1 MFDGDDAVNRTI
13 LHCDCNSFYA
23 SVETL
28 LDPTLAD
35 GPSAVCGDPES
46 RHGIIL
52 AKNEKAKAFGVQ
64 TAETIWQARRKCP
77 DLRLVAPHRSEYVKY
92 SRRCNELYL
101 QYTDLVDPFGID
113 ESFLDV
119 TGSMHLFGTGEQIA
133 DELRRR
139 MREEVG
145 LTISV
150 GVSFNRA
157 FAKLGSDY
165 KKPDA
170 TTVFSPGN
178 YKEKVWPLPVNTLL
192 YVGKRAADR
201 LSHLGVRTIGDL
213 AACDPTFVH
222 SVFGKMGDT
231 LLRYARGE
239 DDEPVRSFY
248 AEREVK
254 SVGNSMTF
262 AHNLVGEE
270 ACRLGL
276 TALCD
281 NVGRRLRARGLV
293 CQTVQL
299 GIRDPDFHNRS
310 RQVTLDRPTNSTR
323 ALIETTTA
331 LLRANWQMDKPVR
344 LLSVTA
350 AGLLPEG
357 QSCEQL
363 SLFESADALAQ
374 RERQR
379 KLDQTVDALRQR
391 FGDQSVIF
399 AHSVQKNR
407 EKSKNEKS
415 KPG

>member
-1 MFDGDDAVNRTI
+1 MERTI

-28 LDPTLAD
+28 LDPTLAE
-35 GPSAVCGDPES
+35 GPAAVCGDPES

-64 TAETIWQARRKCP
+64 TAETIWQAKRKCP
-77 DLRLVAPHRSEYVKY
+77 DLRLVAPHREEYVKY

-170 TTVFSPGN
+170 TTVFSREN
-178 YKEKVWPLPVNTLL
+178 FRERVWPLPANTLL
-192 YVGKRAADR
+192 YVGRRAAAWLDQ
-201 LSHLGVRTIGDL
+201 LGVHTIGDL
-213 AACDPTFVH
+213 AACDPAFLH
-222 SVFGKMGDT
+222 GIFGKLGDT

-262 AHNLVGEE
+262 AHNLLGEE
-270 ACRLGL
+270 ECRMGL

-281 NVGRRLRARGLV
+281 NVGRRLRARGMV
-293 CQTVQL
+293 CQTVQI
-299 GIRDPDFHNRS
+299 GIRDPEFHNRS
-310 RQVTLDRPTNSTR
+310 RQMTLERPTNATR
-323 ALIETTTA
+323 VLFETSLA
-331 LLRANWQMDKPVR
+331 LLRAHWPMDKPVR

-350 AGLLPEG
+350 AGLLPES

-363 SLFESADALAQ
+363 SLFDSPQQAQTRQKQRQLDA
-374 RERQR
+374 
-379 KLDQTVDALRQR
+379 TVDALRQR
-391 FGDQSVIF
+391 FGNRSVIF
-399 AHSVQKNR
+399 ANSVRKPKQ
-407 EKSKNEKS
+407 NEK
-415 KPG
+415 KDEKVP

>member
-1 MFDGDDAVNRTI
+1 MDRTI

-28 LDPTLAD
+28 LDPTLAE
-35 GPSAVCGDPES
+35 GPAAVCGDPES

-77 DLRLVAPHRSEYVKY
+77 DLRLVAPHRDQYVKY
-92 SRRCNELYL
+92 SRQCNELYL

-139 MREEVG
+139 MREEIG

-170 TTVFSPGN
+170 TTVFSREN
-178 YKEKVWPLPVNTLL
+178 FRDKVWPLPADTLL
-192 YVGKRAADR
+192 YVGRRAADR
-201 LSHLGVRTIGDL
+201 LDRLGVHTIGDL
-213 AACDPTFVH
+213 AACDPVFLH
-222 SVFGKMGDT
+222 GVFGKMGDT

-270 ACRLGL
+270 ECRMGL

-281 NVGRRLRARGLV
+281 NVGRRLRGRGLV

-299 GIRDPDFHNRS
+299 GIRDPEFHNRS
-310 RQVTLDRPTNSTR
+310 RQVTLERPTNSTR
-323 ALIETTTA
+323 ALIDTSMA
-331 LLRANWQMDKPVR
+331 LLRAAWQLDKPVR

-350 AGLLPEG
+350 ANLLPES
-357 QSCEQL
+357 QACEQL
-363 SLFESADALAQ
+363 SLFESADAIAQ
-374 RERQR
+374 RDRQHR
-379 KLDQTVDALRQR
+379 LDQTVDALRQR
-391 FGDQSVIF
+391 FGNQSVMF
-399 AHSVQKNR
+399 AHAVKKKEQSGKKTP
-407 EKSKNEKS
+407 EKEK
-415 KPG
+415 

>member
-1 MFDGDDAVNRTI
+1 MERTI

-28 LDPTLAD
+28 LDPSLAD

-64 TAETIWQARRKCP
+64 TAETIWQAKRKCP
-77 DLRLVAPHRSEYVKY
+77 DLRLVAPHRAEYVKY
-92 SRRCNELYL
+92 SRKCNALYL

-119 TGSMHLFGTGEQIA
+119 TGSLHLFGTGEQIA
-133 DELRRR
+133 DALRRR

-170 TTVFSPGN
+170 TTVFSREN
-178 YKEKVWPLPVNTLL
+178 YRERVWPLPVNALL
-192 YVGKRAADR
+192 YVGKRAMTR
-201 LSHLGVRTIGDL
+201 LDQFGIHTIGEL
-213 AACDPTFVH
+213 AACDPAFVH
-222 SVFGKMGDT
+222 SIFGKSGDM

-248 AEREVK
+248 EERGVK

-270 ACRLGL
+270 ACHMGL
-276 TALCD
+276 SALCD
-281 NVGRRLRARGLV
+281 NVGRRLRERKLV

-299 GIRDPDFHNRS
+299 GIRDPEFHNRS
-310 RQVTLDRPTNSTR
+310 RQITLECATNSTR
-323 ALIETTTA
+323 ILLETA
-331 LLRANWQMDKPVR
+331 MQLLRANWSMDKPVR

-350 AGLLPEG
+350 AQLLPET
-357 QSCEQL
+357 QACEQL
-363 SLFESADALAQ
+363 SLFEAADAMQ
-374 RERQR
+374 KRDKQHQ
-379 KLDQTVDALRQR
+379 LDQTVDALRQR
-391 FGDQSVIF
+391 FGNDSVMF
-399 AHSVQKNR
+399 GYAVQK
-407 EKSKNEKS
+407 KQS
-415 KPG
+415 KP

>member
-1 MFDGDDAVNRTI
+1 MNRTI

-35 GPSAVCGDPES
+35 GPTAVCGDPES

-64 TAETIWQARRKCP
+64 TAETIWQAKRKCP
-77 DLRLVAPHRSEYVKY
+77 DLRLVAPHRAEYVKY

-139 MREEVG
+139 MREEIG

-165 KKPDA
+165 KKPDG
-170 TTVFSPGN
+170 TTVFSREN

-201 LSHLGVRTIGDL
+201 LAHLGVHTIGDL
-213 AACDPTFVH
+213 AACDPAFVH
-222 SVFGKMGDT
+222 RVFGKMGDT

-239 DDEPVRSFY
+239 DDEPVRPFY
-248 AEREVK
+248 EEREVK

-262 AHNLVGEE
+262 AHNLLGEDE
-270 ACRLGL
+270 CRMGL

-281 NVGRRLRARGLV
+281 NVGRRLRSRGLV

-299 GIRDPDFHNRS
+299 GIRDPEFRNRS
-310 RQVTLDRPTNSTR
+310 RQVTLERPTNSTR
-323 ALIETTTA
+323 ALIETSMA
-331 LLRANWQMDKPVR
+331 LLRAHWQMDKPVR

-350 AGLLPEG
+350 ANLLPEA

-363 SLFESADALAQ
+363 SLFDSADAIQ
-374 RERQR
+374 RRDKQL
-379 KLDQTVDALRQR
+379 KLDQTVDELRRR
-391 FGDQSVIF
+391 FGNQSVIF
-399 AHSVQKNR
+399 AHSVKKKDENKENTQN
-407 EKSKNEKS
+407 

>member
-1 MFDGDDAVNRTI
+1 MDRTI

-28 LDPTLAD
+28 LDPTLAE
-35 GPSAVCGDPES
+35 GPAAVCGDPES

-77 DLRLVAPHRSEYVKY
+77 DLRLVAPHRDQYVKY
-92 SRRCNELYL
+92 SRQCNELYL

-139 MREEVG
+139 MREEIG

-170 TTVFSPGN
+170 TTVFSREN
-178 YKEKVWPLPVNTLL
+178 FRDKVWPLPADTLL
-192 YVGKRAADR
+192 YVGRRAADR
-201 LSHLGVRTIGDL
+201 LGRLGVHTIGDL
-213 AACDPTFVH
+213 AACDPVFLH
-222 SVFGKMGDT
+222 GVFGKMGDT

-270 ACRLGL
+270 ECRMGL

-281 NVGRRLRARGLV
+281 NVGRRLRGRGLV

-299 GIRDPDFHNRS
+299 GIRDPEFHNRS
-310 RQVTLDRPTNSTR
+310 RQVTLERPTNSTR
-323 ALIETTTA
+323 ALIDTSMA
-331 LLRANWQMDKPVR
+331 LLHAAWQLDKPVR

-350 AGLLPEG
+350 ANLLPES
-357 QSCEQL
+357 QACEQL
-363 SLFESADALAQ
+363 SLFESADAIAQ
-374 RERQR
+374 RDRQHR
-379 KLDQTVDALRQR
+379 LDQTVDALRQR
-391 FGDQSVIF
+391 FGNQSVMF
-399 AHSVQKNR
+399 AHAVKKKEQSGKKAP
-407 EKSKNEKS
+407 EKEK
-415 KPG
+415 

>member
-1 MFDGDDAVNRTI
+1 MNRTI

-35 GPSAVCGDPES
+35 GPTAVCGDPES

-64 TAETIWQARRKCP
+64 TAETIWQAKRKCP
-77 DLRLVAPHRSEYVKY
+77 DLRLVAPHRAEYVKY

-139 MREEVG
+139 MREEIG

-165 KKPDA
+165 KKPDG
-170 TTVFSPGN
+170 TTVFSREN

-201 LSHLGVRTIGDL
+201 LAHLGVHTIGDL

-239 DDEPVRSFY
+239 DDEPVRPFY
-248 AEREVK
+248 EEREVK

-262 AHNLVGEE
+262 AHNLLGEDE
-270 ACRLGL
+270 CRMGL

-281 NVGRRLRARGLV
+281 NVGRRLRSRGLV

-299 GIRDPDFHNRS
+299 GIRDPEFRNRS
-310 RQVTLDRPTNSTR
+310 RQVTLERPTNSTR
-323 ALIETTTA
+323 ALIETSMA
-331 LLRANWQMDKPVR
+331 LLRAHWQMDKPVR

-350 AGLLPEG
+350 ANLLPEA

-363 SLFESADALAQ
+363 SLFDSADAIQ
-374 RERQR
+374 RRDKQL
-379 KLDQTVDALRQR
+379 KLDQTVDELRRR
-391 FGDQSVIF
+391 FGNQSVIF
-399 AHSVQKNR
+399 AHSVKKKDENKESTQN
-407 EKSKNEKS
+407 

>member
-1 MFDGDDAVNRTI
+1 MERTI

-28 LDPTLAD
+28 LDPTLAE
-35 GPSAVCGDPES
+35 GPAAVCGDPES

-64 TAETIWQARRKCP
+64 TAETIWQAKRKCP
-77 DLRLVAPHRSEYVKY
+77 DLRLVAPHRAEYVKY

-119 TGSMHLFGTGEQIA
+119 TGSKHLFGTGEQIA

-139 MREEVG
+139 MREEIG

-170 TTVFSPGN
+170 TTVFSRGN
-178 YKEKVWPLPVNTLL
+178 FRERVWPLPANTLL
-192 YVGKRAADR
+192 YVGKRAAAR
-201 LSHLGVRTIGDL
+201 LDGLGVHTIGDL
-213 AACDPTFVH
+213 AACDPTFLH
-222 SVFGKMGDT
+222 RVFGKLGDT
-231 LLRYARGE
+231 LLRYACGE

-254 SVGNSMTF
+254 SVGNGMTF
-262 AHNLVGEE
+262 AHNLLGEE
-270 ACRLGL
+270 ECRMGL

-281 NVGRRLRARGLV
+281 NVGRRLRARGLA

-299 GIRDPDFHNRS
+299 TIRDPEFHNRS
-310 RQVTLDRPTNSTR
+310 RQVTLAQPTNATR
-323 ALIETTTA
+323 ALFETTLA
-331 LLRANWQMDKPVR
+331 LLRAHWPMDKPVR
-344 LLSVTA
+344 LLTVTA
-350 AGLLPEG
+350 ANLLPEN

-363 SLFESADALAQ
+363 SLFDSTADVQSRQKQ
-374 RERQR
+374 RD
-379 KLDQTVDALRQR
+379 LDRAVDALRQK
-391 FGDQSVIF
+391 FGNQSIIF
-399 AHSVQKNR
+399 ANSVR
-407 EKSKNEKS
+407 KSKETEK
-415 KPG
+415 KGEKET

>member
-1 MFDGDDAVNRTI
+1 MERTI
-13 LHCDCNSFYA
+13 LHCDCNAFYA

-52 AKNEKAKAFGVQ
+52 AKNEQAKACGVQ
-64 TAETIWQARRKCP
+64 TAETIWQAKRKCP
-77 DLRLVAPHRSEYVKY
+77 SLRLVAPHREEYVKY

-119 TGSMHLFGTGEQIA
+119 TGSMHLFGTGAEIA
-133 DELRRR
+133 DTLRRR
-139 MREEVG
+139 MREEIG

-170 TTVFSPGN
+170 TTVFSREN
-178 YKEKVWPLPVNTLL
+178 YRERVWPLPVSALL
-192 YVGKRAADR
+192 YVGKRTLGQLNR
-201 LSHLGVRTIGDL
+201 LGVRTIGDL
-213 AACDPTFVH
+213 AACDPVALH
-222 SVFGKMGDT
+222 HILGKSGET

-239 DDEPVRSFY
+239 DTEPVRSFY
-248 AEREVK
+248 AERAVK

-262 AHNLVGEE
+262 AHNLIGEE
-270 ACRLGL
+270 ACRMGL
-276 TALCD
+276 SALCD
-281 NVGRRLRARGLV
+281 NVGRRLRSRQLV

-299 GIRDPDFHNRS
+299 GIRDPEFRNRS
-310 RQVTLDRPTNSTR
+310 RQITLEQPTNVTR
-323 ALIETTTA
+323 V
-331 LLRANWQMDKPVR
+331 LLDAAMTLLHTHWTPDKPVR

-350 AGLLPEG
+350 SNLLPENTA
-357 QSCEQL
+357 CEQL
-363 SLFESADALAQ
+363 SLFDAAGALQQ
-374 RERQR
+374 RDRQH
-379 KLDQTVDALRQR
+379 KLDQTVDALRR
-391 FGDQSVIF
+391 KFGEQSVILGY
-399 AHSVQKNR
+399 SVPKPDKNDP
-407 EKSKNEKS
+407 NHHDQ
-415 KPG
+415 P

>member
-1 MFDGDDAVNRTI
+1 MERTI

-28 LDPTLAD
+28 LDPTLAE
-35 GPSAVCGDPES
+35 GPAAVCGDPES

-64 TAETIWQARRKCP
+64 TAETIWQAKRKCP
-77 DLRLVAPHRSEYVKY
+77 DLRLVAPHRAEYVKY

-139 MREEVG
+139 MREEIG

-170 TTVFSPGN
+170 TTVFSRGN
-178 YKEKVWPLPVNTLL
+178 FRERVWPLPANTLL
-192 YVGKRAADR
+192 YVGKRAAAR
-201 LSHLGVRTIGDL
+201 LDGLGVHTIGDL
-213 AACDPTFVH
+213 AACDPTFLH
-222 SVFGKMGDT
+222 RVFGKLGDT

-254 SVGNSMTF
+254 SVGNGMTF
-262 AHNLVGEE
+262 AHNLLGEE
-270 ACRLGL
+270 ECRMGL

-299 GIRDPDFHNRS
+299 TIRDPEFHNRS
-310 RQVTLDRPTNSTR
+310 RQVTLTQPTNATR
-323 ALIETTTA
+323 ALFETTLA
-331 LLRANWQMDKPVR
+331 LLRAHWPMDKPVR
-344 LLSVTA
+344 LLTVTA
-350 AGLLPEG
+350 ANLLPEN

-363 SLFESADALAQ
+363 SLFDSTADVQSRQKQ
-374 RERQR
+374 RD
-379 KLDQTVDALRQR
+379 LDRAVDALRQK
-391 FGDQSVIF
+391 FGNQSVIF
-399 AHSVQKNR
+399 ANSVR
-407 EKSKNEKS
+407 KSKKTEK
-415 KPG
+415 KGEKET

>member
-1 MFDGDDAVNRTI
+1 MERTI

-64 TAETIWQARRKCP
+64 TAETIWQAKRKCP
-77 DLRLVAPHRSEYVKY
+77 DLRLVAPHREEYVKY

-170 TTVFSPGN
+170 VMA
-178 YKEKVWPLPVNTLL
+178 NTASATAGDIPAMAEAFKKAIEAGRTA
-192 YVGKRAADR
+192 Y
-201 LSHLGVRTIGDL
+201 LSGLGRVR
-213 AACDPTFVH
+213 
-222 SVFGKMGDT
+222 
-231 LLRYARGE
+231 
-239 DDEPVRSFY
+239 
-248 AEREVK
+248 
-254 SVGNSMTF
+254 
-262 AHNLVGEE
+262 
-270 ACRLGL
+270 
-276 TALCD
+276 
-281 NVGRRLRARGLV
+281 
-293 CQTVQL
+293 
-299 GIRDPDFHNRS
+299 
-310 RQVTLDRPTNSTR
+310 
-323 ALIETTTA
+323 
-331 LLRANWQMDKPVR
+331 
-344 LLSVTA
+344 
-350 AGLLPEG
+350 
-357 QSCEQL
+357 
-363 SLFESADALAQ
+363 ESASASSPL
-374 RERQR
+374 
-379 KLDQTVDALRQR
+379 TGFLR
-391 FGDQSVIF
+391 D
-399 AHSVQKNR
+399 
-407 EKSKNEKS
+407 
-415 KPG
+415 

>member
-1 MFDGDDAVNRTI
+1 MDRTI

-35 GPSAVCGDPES
+35 GPTAVCGDPES

-64 TAETIWQARRKCP
+64 TAETIWQAKRKCP
-77 DLRLVAPHRSEYVKY
+77 DLRLVAPHRAEYVKY

-139 MREEVG
+139 MREEIG

-165 KKPDA
+165 KKPDG
-170 TTVFSPGN
+170 TTVFSREN

-201 LSHLGVRTIGDL
+201 LAHLGVHTIGDL
-213 AACDPTFVH
+213 AACDPAFVH

-239 DDEPVRSFY
+239 DDEPVRPFY
-248 AEREVK
+248 EEREVK

-262 AHNLVGEE
+262 AHNLLGEDE
-270 ACRLGL
+270 CRMGL

-281 NVGRRLRARGLV
+281 NVGRRLRSRGLV

-299 GIRDPDFHNRS
+299 GIRDPEFRNRS
-310 RQVTLDRPTNSTR
+310 RQVTLERPTNSTR
-323 ALIETTTA
+323 ALIETSMA
-331 LLRANWQMDKPVR
+331 LLRAHWQMDKPVR

-350 AGLLPEG
+350 ANLLPEA

-363 SLFESADALAQ
+363 SLFDSADAIQ
-374 RERQR
+374 RRDKQL
-379 KLDQTVDALRQR
+379 KLDQTVDELRRR
-391 FGDQSVIF
+391 FGNQSVIF
-399 AHSVQKNR
+399 AHSVKKKDENKESTQN
-407 EKSKNEKS
+407 

>member
-1 MFDGDDAVNRTI
+1 MDRII

-35 GPSAVCGDPES
+35 GPAAVCGDPDS

-77 DLRLVAPHRSEYVKY
+77 ELRLVAPHRSEYVKY

-101 QYTDLVDPFGID
+101 KYTDLVDPFGID

-119 TGSMHLFGTGEQIA
+119 TGTTHLFGTGEQIA

-139 MREEVG
+139 MRDEVG

-170 TTVFSPGN
+170 TTVFSRAN
-178 YKEKVWPLPVNTLL
+178 YRERVWPLPVSALL
-192 YVGKRAADR
+192 YAGRHATDKLARR
-201 LSHLGVRTIGDL
+201 GVHTIGDL
-213 AACDPTFVH
+213 AACDPGFIH
-222 SVFGKMGDT
+222 NLLGKAGDQ
-231 LLRYARGE
+231 LLRYSRGE

-248 AEREVK
+248 AAREVK

-262 AHNLVGEE
+262 AHDLRGEQE
-270 ACRLGL
+270 YRMGI

-281 NVGRRLRARGLV
+281 NIGRRLRAREMV

-299 GIRDPDFHNRS
+299 TVRDPEFRNHS
-310 RQVTLDRPTNSTR
+310 RQITLKNPTNATR
-323 ALIETTTA
+323 TLIETA
-331 LLRANWQMDKPVR
+331 MSLLRAVWPEDKPVR

-350 AGLLPEG
+350 ASLLPEE
-357 QSCEQL
+357 QACEQL
-363 SLFESADALAQ
+363 SLFEAAGVSD
-374 RERQR
+374 RRK
-379 KLDQTVDALRQR
+379 KLDKTMDALRQR
-391 FGDQSVIF
+391 FGERSVVF
-399 AHSVQKNR
+399 AYSV
-407 EKSKNEKS
+407 EKAAESDDKS
-415 KPG
+415 GKMNK

>member
-1 MFDGDDAVNRTI
+1 MKF
-13 LHCDCNSFYA
+13 
-23 SVETL
+23 
-28 LDPTLAD
+28 
-35 GPSAVCGDPES
+35 S
-46 RHGIIL
+46 R
-52 AKNEKAKAFGVQ
+52 K
-64 TAETIWQARRKCP
+64 
-77 DLRLVAPHRSEYVKY
+77 
-92 SRRCNELYL
+92 CNELYL

-119 TGSMHLFGTGEQIA
+119 TGSMHLFGSGEHIA

-170 TTVFSPGN
+170 RRSRAKIQAARVVLAR
-178 YKEKVWPLPVNTLL
+178 EHAPVCRQTRQRPAEPT
-192 YVGKRAADR
+192 GRTHDRRAC
-201 LSHLGVRTIGDL
+201 
-213 AACDPTFVH
+213 ACDPAFIH
-222 SVFGKMGDT
+222 SILGKNGDL

-262 AHNLVGEE
+262 AHNLLGADE
-270 ACRLGL
+270 CRMGI

-281 NVGRRLRARGLV
+281 NVGRRLRKRGMV

-299 GIRDPDFHNRS
+299 GIRDPEFHNRS
-310 RQVTLDRPTNSTR
+310 RQVTLERPTNSTR
-323 ALIETTTA
+323 ALIDLSMQ
-331 LLRANWQMDKPVR
+331 LLLGHWPMDKPVR

-350 AGLLPEG
+350 ANLLPEN

-363 SLFESADALAQ
+363 SLFDAAEDIQ
-374 RERQR
+374 KRDRQH
-379 KLDQTVDALRQR
+379 KLDQTVDALRQK
-391 FGDQSVIF
+391 FGDQSVVF
-399 AHSVQKNR
+399 AHSVK
-407 EKSKNEKS
+407 KKDKTD
-415 KPG
+415 KK

>member
-1 MFDGDDAVNRTI
+1 MERTI

-28 LDPTLAD
+28 LDPTLAE
-35 GPSAVCGDPES
+35 GPAAVCGDPES

-64 TAETIWQARRKCP
+64 TAETIWQAKRKCP
-77 DLRLVAPHRSEYVKY
+77 DLRLVAPHRAEYVKY

-119 TGSMHLFGTGEQIA
+119 TGSKHLFGTGEQIA

-139 MREEVG
+139 MREEIG

-170 TTVFSPGN
+170 TTVFSRGN
-178 YKEKVWPLPVNTLL
+178 FRERVWPLPANTLL
-192 YVGKRAADR
+192 YVGKRAAAR
-201 LSHLGVRTIGDL
+201 LDGLGVHTIGDL
-213 AACDPTFVH
+213 AACDPTFLH
-222 SVFGKMGDT
+222 RVFGKLGDT

-254 SVGNSMTF
+254 SVGNGMTF
-262 AHNLVGEE
+262 AHNLIGEE
-270 ACRLGL
+270 ECRMGL

-299 GIRDPDFHNRS
+299 TIRDPEFHNRS
-310 RQVTLDRPTNSTR
+310 RQVTLAQPTNSTR
-323 ALIETTTA
+323 ALFETTLA
-331 LLRANWQMDKPVR
+331 LLRAHWPMDKPVR
-344 LLSVTA
+344 LLTVTA
-350 AGLLPEG
+350 ANLLPEN

-363 SLFESADALAQ
+363 SLFDSAADVQSRQKQ
-374 RERQR
+374 RD
-379 KLDQTVDALRQR
+379 LDRAVDALRQK
-391 FGDQSVIF
+391 FGNRSVIF
-399 AHSVQKNR
+399 ANSVRKPKETDKKD
-407 EKSKNEKS
+407 EKET
-415 KPG
+415 

>member
-1 MFDGDDAVNRTI
+1 MDRTI

-28 LDPTLAD
+28 LNPALAD
-35 GPSAVCGDPES
+35 GPCAVCGDPES

-77 DLRLVAPHRSEYVKY
+77 ELRLVAPHRSEYIKY

-139 MREEVG
+139 MREEIG

-170 TTVFSPGN
+170 TTVFSREN
-178 YKEKVWPLPVNTLL
+178 YRQTVWPLPVNTLL

-201 LSHLGVRTIGDL
+201 LAQLGVHTVGDL
-213 AACDPTFVH
+213 AACNAAFVRNI
-222 SVFGKMGDT
+222 FGKMGDT
-231 LLRYARGE
+231 LLRYARGQ

-248 AEREVK
+248 DEREVK

-262 AHNLVGEE
+262 SHNLVGEDE
-270 ACRLGL
+270 CRLGL

-281 NVGRRLRARGLV
+281 NVGRRLRRRGLM

-299 GIRDPDFHNRS
+299 GIRDPAFRNRS
-310 RQVTLDRPTNSTR
+310 RQITLARPTNATR
-323 ALIETTTA
+323 TLIDTTMA
-331 LLRANWQMDKPVR
+331 LLRSHWQMDKPVR

-350 AGLLPEG
+350 ANLVPES

-363 SLFESADALAQ
+363 SLFDTADAAQ
-374 RERQR
+374 QRARQHR
-379 KLDQTVDALRQR
+379 LDQTVDALRQR
-391 FGDQSVIF
+391 FGDQSVML
-399 AHSVQKNR
+399 AHSVKKKRQDDTY
-407 EKSKNEKS
+407 SK
-415 KPG
+415 

>member
-1 MFDGDDAVNRTI
+1 MERTI

-28 LDPTLAD
+28 LDPTLAE
-35 GPSAVCGDPES
+35 GPAAVCGDPES

-64 TAETIWQARRKCP
+64 TAETIWQAKRKCP
-77 DLRLVAPHRSEYVKY
+77 DLRLVAPHRAEYVKY

-170 TTVFSPGN
+170 TTVFSRGN
-178 YKEKVWPLPVNTLL
+178 FRERVWPLPANTLL
-192 YVGKRAADR
+192 YVGKRAAAR
-201 LSHLGVRTIGDL
+201 LDGLGVHTIGDL
-213 AACDPTFVH
+213 AACDPAFLH
-222 SVFGKMGDT
+222 SVFGKLGDT

-254 SVGNSMTF
+254 SVGNGMTF
-262 AHNLVGEE
+262 AHNLIGEE
-270 ACRLGL
+270 ECRMGL

-299 GIRDPDFHNRS
+299 TIRDPEFHNRS
-310 RQVTLDRPTNSTR
+310 RQVTLAQPTNATR
-323 ALIETTTA
+323 ALFETTLA
-331 LLRANWQMDKPVR
+331 LLRAHWPMDKPVR
-344 LLSVTA
+344 LLTVTA
-350 AGLLPEG
+350 ANLLPEN

-363 SLFESADALAQ
+363 SLFDSTADVQSRQKQ
-374 RERQR
+374 RD
-379 KLDQTVDALRQR
+379 LDRAVDALRQK
-391 FGDQSVIF
+391 FGNQSVIF
-399 AHSVQKNR
+399 ANSVRKPKET
-407 EKSKNEKS
+407 EKKGEKET
-415 KPG
+415 

>member
-1 MFDGDDAVNRTI
+1 MDRTI

-64 TAETIWQARRKCP
+64 TAETIWQAKRKCP

-165 KKPDA
+165 KKPDG
-170 TTVFSPGN
+170 TTVFSREN
-178 YKEKVWPLPVNTLL
+178 YRDKVWPMPVNTLL

-201 LSHLGVRTIGDL
+201 LSRLGVHTIGEL
-213 AACDPTFVH
+213 AACDPAFVH
-222 SVFGKMGDT
+222 GIFGKMGDT

-248 AEREVK
+248 EEREVK

-262 AHNLVGEE
+262 AHNLLGEDE
-270 ACRLGL
+270 CRMGL

-281 NVGRRLRARGLV
+281 NVGRRLRSRGMV

-299 GIRDPDFHNRS
+299 GIRDPEFRNRS
-310 RQVTLDRPTNSTR
+310 RQVTLERPTNSTR
-323 ALIETTTA
+323 ALIETSMA
-331 LLRANWQMDKPVR
+331 LLHAHWQMDKPVR

-350 AGLLPEG
+350 ANLLPEN

-363 SLFESADALAQ
+363 SLFDAADAMQ
-374 RERQR
+374 RRDRQH
-379 KLDQTVDALRQR
+379 KLDQTVDELRRR
-391 FGDQSVIF
+391 FGNQSVVF
-399 AHSVQKNR
+399 AHSVKKKEKND
-407 EKSKNEKS
+407 ENTQE

>member
-1 MFDGDDAVNRTI
+1 MERTI

-28 LDPTLAD
+28 LDPTLAE
-35 GPSAVCGDPES
+35 GPAAVCGDPES

-64 TAETIWQARRKCP
+64 TAETIWQAKRKCP
-77 DLRLVAPHRSEYVKY
+77 DLRLVAPHRAEYVKY

-139 MREEVG
+139 MREEIG

-170 TTVFSPGN
+170 TTVFSRGN
-178 YKEKVWPLPVNTLL
+178 FRERVWPLPANTLL
-192 YVGKRAADR
+192 YVGKRAAAR
-201 LSHLGVRTIGDL
+201 LDGLGVHTIGDL
-213 AACDPTFVH
+213 AACDPTFLH
-222 SVFGKMGDT
+222 RVFGKLGDT

-254 SVGNSMTF
+254 SVGNGMTF
-262 AHNLVGEE
+262 AHNLLGEE
-270 ACRLGL
+270 ECRMGL

-281 NVGRRLRARGLV
+281 NVGRRLRARRLV

-299 GIRDPDFHNRS
+299 TIRDPEFHNRS
-310 RQVTLDRPTNSTR
+310 RQVTLAQPTNSTR
-323 ALIETTTA
+323 ALFETTLA
-331 LLRANWQMDKPVR
+331 LLRAHWPMDKPVR
-344 LLSVTA
+344 LLTVTA
-350 AGLLPEG
+350 ANLLPEN

-363 SLFESADALAQ
+363 SLFDSTADVQSRQKQ
-374 RERQR
+374 RD
-379 KLDQTVDALRQR
+379 LDRAVDALRQK
-391 FGDQSVIF
+391 FGNQSVIF
-399 AHSVQKNR
+399 ANSVRKPKET
-407 EKSKNEKS
+407 EKKDEK
-415 KPG
+415 

>member
-1 MFDGDDAVNRTI
+1 MDRTI
-13 LHCDCNSFYA
+13 LHCDCNSFFA

-28 LDPTLAD
+28 LDPSLAD
-35 GPSAVCGDPES
+35 GPTAVCGDPES

-64 TAETIWQARRKCP
+64 TAETIWQAKRKCP
-77 DLRLVAPHRSEYVKY
+77 DLRLVAPHRSEYVKF
-92 SRRCNELYL
+92 SRKCNELYL

-119 TGSMHLFGTGEQIA
+119 TGSMHLFGSGEHIA

-165 KKPDA
+165 KKPDG
-170 TTVFSPGN
+170 TN
-178 YKEKVWPLPVNTLL
+178 
-192 YVGKRAADR
+192 R
-201 LSHLGVRTIGDL
+201 LGVRTIGEL
-213 AACDPTFVH
+213 AACDPAFIH
-222 SVFGKMGDT
+222 SILGKNGDL

-262 AHNLVGEE
+262 AHNLLGADE
-270 ACRLGL
+270 CRMGI

-281 NVGRRLRARGLV
+281 NVGRRLRKRGMV

-299 GIRDPDFHNRS
+299 GIRDPEFHNRS
-310 RQVTLDRPTNSTR
+310 RQITLERPTNSTR
-323 ALIETTTA
+323 ALIDLSMQ
-331 LLRANWQMDKPVR
+331 LLLGHWPMDKPVR

-350 AGLLPEG
+350 ANLLPEN

-363 SLFESADALAQ
+363 SLFDAAGDIQ
-374 RERQR
+374 KRDRQH
-379 KLDQTVDALRQR
+379 KLDQTVDALRQK
-391 FGDQSVIF
+391 FGDKSVVF
-399 AHSVQKNR
+399 AHSVK
-407 EKSKNEKS
+407 KKDKTD
-415 KPG
+415 KK

>member
-1 MFDGDDAVNRTI
+1 MERTI

-28 LDPTLAD
+28 LDPTLAE
-35 GPSAVCGDPES
+35 GPAAVCGDPES

-64 TAETIWQARRKCP
+64 TAETIWQAKRKCP
-77 DLRLVAPHRSEYVKY
+77 DLRLVAPHRAEYVKY

-139 MREEVG
+139 MREEIG

-170 TTVFSPGN
+170 TTVFSRGN
-178 YKEKVWPLPVNTLL
+178 FRERVWPLPANTLL
-192 YVGKRAADR
+192 YVGKRAAAR
-201 LSHLGVRTIGDL
+201 LDGLGVHTIGDL
-213 AACDPTFVH
+213 AACDPTFLH
-222 SVFGKMGDT
+222 RVFGKLGDT

-254 SVGNSMTF
+254 SVGNGMTF
-262 AHNLVGEE
+262 AHNLIGEE
-270 ACRLGL
+270 ECRMGL

-299 GIRDPDFHNRS
+299 TIRDPEFHNRS
-310 RQVTLDRPTNSTR
+310 RQVTLAQPTNATR
-323 ALIETTTA
+323 ALFETTLA
-331 LLRANWQMDKPVR
+331 LLRAHWPMNKPVR
-344 LLSVTA
+344 LLTVTA
-350 AGLLPEG
+350 ANLLPEN

-363 SLFESADALAQ
+363 SLFDSTADVQSRQKQ
-374 RERQR
+374 RD
-379 KLDQTVDALRQR
+379 LDRAVDALRQK
-391 FGDQSVIF
+391 FGNQSIIF
-399 AHSVQKNR
+399 ANSVR
-407 EKSKNEKS
+407 KSKETEK
-415 KPG
+415 KGEKET